1 MTPLHDL
8 RLNCILAPLSV
19 AAAALL
25 ALAGAWAWQR
35 HERGEL
41 LAAQQREQIAGLA
54 RLDQEGVAPPLAAWL
69 AAHPGWSGVARL
81 RLDGDALQALDA
93 AGAAPPREP
102 GPELVAAFSGAVAWR
117 DARGDWAA
125 APSLTSERPAAVI
138 AAWRPAA
145 QPGAAWPW
153 LALAGGMLL
162 LGGGLGLYLVGR
174 VWRPVVWFQQAAA
187 DAAQGRAVADA
198 MPGGAET
205 ASLRSSLA
213 SLIAARPR
221 GADDA

>member
-1 MTPLHDL
+1 VTPLHDL

-19 AAAALL
+19 ALAGLI
-25 ALAGAWAWQR
+25 ALAVAWAWHR
-35 HERGEL
+35 HEHGEL

-54 RLDQEGVAPPLAAWL
+54 RLDQEGAAPPLSAWL

-81 RLDGDALQALDA
+81 RLDGDELQALDA

-102 GPELVAAFSGAVAWR
+102 VPELVAAFSGAVAWR
-117 DARGDWAA
+117 NDQGAWAA

-138 AAWRPAA
+138 AAWRAEAA
-145 QPGAAWPW
+145 TAAIGPW
-153 LALAGGMLL
+153 MALGGGVLL
-162 LGGGLGLYLVGR
+162 LGGGLGLYLAAR
-174 VWRPVVWFQQAAA
+174 VWRPVAWFQQAAA
-187 DAAQGRAVADA
+187 EAAQGRGVSGS
-198 MPGGAET
+198 MPGGEET
-205 ASLRSSLA
+205 ESLRSSLA